1 MTSSLP
7 HPNPNP
13 DPDPGR
19 TGSGA
24 TPAPPVQRGL
34 LSVMRPYLRQVAGLL
49 TVGSACGIV
58 MNTAVVLPAVA
69 LGHALDVVLAA
80 RRGQAGSAAV
90 TGAVLLLLAG
100 TLATELPRVGK
111 RWWLGVC
118 KNRVRANVRADA
130 LRGVLSWP
138 PERLHTTSV
147 GDVMARVVGDVEV
160 LGTGVGE
167 VMVETWDT
175 LLFSV
180 SLAVAMLLYD
190 PGLAL
195 LALAPVPL
203 ALLLAKAVGAA
214 VTARTAAARQANS
227 ALTAFLQEG
236 LSGLRVLRLSGRG
249 GAYTLRL
256 RALAEAQARAELSA
270 TRLAALL
277 APVYTSLTT
286 AGVLAVLWLGG
297 HRVASG
303 SLSVGDLVAFLA
315 LFGRFTARAF
325 RIPQMLNRVQAA
337 RAAYQR
343 LAPLLAPTPPL
354 STEPP
359 CASWRA
365 GRVAGGPPA
374 GAEPTAPRAA
384 GPATVALRG
393 VTFTYPGAAAPAL
406 RGVDL
411 DLPAGALVAV
421 TGPVGAGASA
431 LARLVL
437 GLFAPDS
444 GAVLVD
450 GAEPHRWQPAD
461 RDDVG
466 YLPQGHPVFA
476 GTVAGNALLTEA
488 PVGAEPLATGPPP
501 SAARLTRAL
510 AVAGLTEDLLAMPA
524 GAATPIGELGAK
536 VSGGQRQRIALARAL
551 AGPRQDPRLV
561 VLDDPFS
568 AVDVDTEAALIS
580 ALRAALGPQAPPEQ
594 QATVLLC
601 SARLAVFPQADR
613 VVVLREGRVAE
624 QGTHEALLAAG
635 GLYARAFTAQRTTGR
650 P

>member
-1 MTSSLP
+1 VTSSLS
-7 HPNPNP
+7 NPNP
-13 DPDPGR
+13 SPSPSR

-24 TPAPPVQRGL
+24 APAPPVQRGL

-49 TVGSACGIV
+49 TVGSVCGIV

-90 TGAVLLLLAG
+90 TWAVLLLLAG

-147 GDVMARVVGDVEV
+147 GDVMARVIGDVEV

-214 VTARTAAARQANS
+214 VTARTTAARQANS

-249 GAYTLRL
+249 DAYTLRL

-303 SLSVGDLVAFLA
+303 SLSVGDVVAFLA

-325 RIPQMLNRVQAA
+325 RIPQMLNRVQTA

-354 STEPP
+354 STEPR

-374 GAEPTAPRAA
+374 GAEPTSPRAA
-384 GPATVALRG
+384 GPAMVALRG

-406 RGVDL
+406 RDVDL

-444 GAVLVD
+444 GTVLVD

-476 GTVAGNALLTEA
+476 GTVAGNVLLTEA
-488 PVGAEPLATGPPP
+488 PVGAEPLATGPSP
-501 SAARLTRAL
+501 SAARLIRAL

-601 SARLAVFPQADR
+601 SARLAAFPQADR
-613 VVVLREGRVAE
+613 VVILREGRVAE

-635 GLYARAFTAQRTTGR
+635 GHYACAFTAQGTTGR

>member
-1 MTSSLP
+1 
-7 HPNPNP
+7 
-13 DPDPGR
+13 
-19 TGSGA
+19 
-24 TPAPPVQRGL
+24 
-34 LSVMRPYLRQVAGLL
+34 
-49 TVGSACGIV
+49 

-80 RRGQAGSAAV
+80 RRGKAGSAAV
-90 TGAVLLLLAG
+90 TWAVLLLLTG
-100 TLATELPRVGK
+100 TLGTELPRVGK

-147 GDVMARVVGDVEV
+147 GDVMARVIGDVEV

-203 ALLLAKAVGAA
+203 ALLLAEAVGAA
-214 VTARTAAARQANS
+214 VTARTTAARQANS

-249 GAYTLRL
+249 AAYTLRL

-343 LAPLLAPTPPL
+343 LAPLLAPTPPP

-374 GAEPTAPRAA
+374 GAEPAAPRAA

-444 GAVLVD
+444 GTVLVD

-461 RDDVG
+461 RADVG

-476 GTVAGNALLTEA
+476 GTVAGNAEA

-510 AVAGLTEDLLAMPA
+510 AVAGLTEDLLAMSA

-568 AVDVDTEAALIS
+568 AVDVDTEAGLIS

-601 SARLAVFPQADR
+601 SARLAAFPQSDR

-635 GLYARAFTAQRTTGR
+635 GLYACAFTAQGTTGR

>member
-1 MTSSLP
+1 MTPSL
-7 HPNPNP
+7 PNPNP
-13 DPDPGR
+13 NPNPSR

-24 TPAPPVQRGL
+24 APAPPGQRGL
-34 LSVMRPYLRQVAGLL
+34 LTVMRPYLRQVAGLL

-69 LGHALDVVLAA
+69 LGHALNVVLAA

-90 TGAVLLLLAG
+90 TWAVLLLLAG

-138 PERLHTTSV
+138 PDRLHTTSI
-147 GDVMARVVGDVEV
+147 GDVMARVIGDVEV

-175 LLFSV
+175 LLFSA

-190 PGLAL
+190 PVLAL

-214 VTARTAAARQANS
+214 VTARTMAARQANS
-227 ALTAFLQEG
+227 ALTAFVQEG

-249 GAYTLRL
+249 AAYTGRL
-256 RALAEAQARAELSA
+256 CALAEAQARAELSA
-270 TRLAALL
+270 TRLATLL
-277 APVYTSLTT
+277 APVYTLLTT
-286 AGVLAVLWLGG
+286 AGVLAVIGLGG
-297 HRVASG
+297 QRVAAG
-303 SLSVGDLVAFLA
+303 SLRVGDVVALLA
-315 LFGRFTARAF
+315 LFSRFTARAF
-325 RIPQMLNRVQAA
+325 RIPQMLNRIQAA

-359 CASWRA
+359 RASWRA
-365 GRVAGGPPA
+365 GRVAGGPPVSA
-374 GAEPTAPRAA
+374 AATAPRPAA
-384 GPATVALRG
+384 AAKVVLRD
-393 VTFTYPGAAAPAL
+393 VSFTYPGASAPAL

-411 DLPAGALVAV
+411 DLPVGALVAV

-437 GLFAPDS
+437 GLFAPDT
-444 GAVLVD
+444 GTVLVD

-476 GTVAGNALLTEA
+476 GTVSDNVLLDAA
-488 PVGAEPLATGPPP
+488 PVSNQPIAAAVPLSAT
-501 SAARLTRAL
+501 RLSGAL

-568 AVDVDTEAALIS
+568 AIDVDTEAALIS
-580 ALRAALGPQAPPEQ
+580 ALRAMLGPAAPPAQ

-601 SARLAVFPQADR
+601 SARLTAFPQADL
-613 VVVLREGRVAE
+613 VVVLHEGRIAE
-624 QGTHEALLAAG
+624 QGTHTSLLAAG
-635 GLYARAFTAQRTTGR
+635 GLYARAFTAQRTTRR